1 MTDRAIVPDA
11 GAEDLERRIFT
22 VRGHRVMLDED
33 LAALYGVST
42 KRLNEQVG
50 RNPGRFPEDFAFR
63 LTRQEVAIL
72 RSQNATS
79 SLIATHGGRRY
90 LPRVFTEHGA
100 LMLSA
105 VLSSPV
111 AIQASIAVVRA
122 FVRLRE
128 LAAGHRDL
136 VRRIDALEKKY
147 DASFRLVFAAV
158 RALMAGDRPE
168 GPRDPIGF
176 K

>member
-1 MTDRAIVPDA
+1 VTERAIVPSA
-11 GAEDLERRIFT
+11 GAEELERRIFT

-33 LAALYGVST
+33 LARLYGVTT
-42 KRLNEQVG
+42 KRRNEQVG
-50 RNPGRFPEDFAFR
+50 RNPKRFPDDFAFR
-63 LTRQEVAIL
+63 LTPQEVAIL

-79 SLIATHGGRRY
+79 SLIPAHGGRRY

-111 AIQASIAVVRA
+111 AVNASIAVVRA

-128 LAAGHRDL
+128 LVAGHRDL
-136 VRRIDALEKKY
+136 VRRLDTLEKKY
-147 DASFRLVFAAV
+147 DSQFRLVFAAV
-158 RALMAGDRPE
+158 RALMAGERPE
-168 GPRDPIGF
+168 NPRDRIGF
-176 K
+176 R